1 MKNKVAWVTGIALT
15 CLTLGPAATHTP
27 WAAERPKDSPT
38 AITYPNRPITIQ
50 VGFGAGGSSDV
61 GVRVLAESLKK
72 IIGQPVLV
80 ENKPGAG
87 SQVILSDF
95 KNNAKPDGYTIA
107 LIKIPQLQTI
117 VFDSTRKA
125 SFSMKDFQ
133 PVANHVQD
141 PGAVLVR
148 KENPFKTLEDFLSE
162 AKAKPGQVKVSTTGI
177 GSDDHLAVL
186 DVQQKANVRFNI
198 VHLQDTP
205 AALTAALG
213 GHTDVDFD
221 NIGGF
226 LPSVTSGQARILA
239 VMMEKRY
246 LDLPDVPTFRERG
259 IDLISSSTRGYV
271 FPAGTPM
278 EIVKYM
284 EESIKKAMED
294 PDHVKRMKDAGLTL
308 RFMGVEEYTKFIE
321 SQNERAK
328 QLIGM
333 YRK

>member
-1 MKNKVAWVTGIALT
+1 MNILAILALILGLVLPPVAT
-15 CLTLGPAATHTP
+15 
-27 WAAERPKDSPT
+27 AAEKPKD
-38 AITYPNRPITIQ
+38 YPSRPITVQ

-72 IIGQPVLV
+72 IIGQAVLV

-87 SQVILSDF
+87 SQVMLSDF
-95 KNNAKPDGYTIA
+95 KNNAKPDGYTLA
-107 LIKIPQLQTI
+107 LINIPQLQTI
-117 VFDSTRKA
+117 VFDPTRKA

-148 KENPFKTLEDFLSE
+148 KESPLKTLEDFLNE

-177 GSDDHLAVL
+177 GSDDHLATL
-186 DVQQKANVRFNI
+186 DVQRKANVRFNI

-221 NIGGF
+221 NVGGF

-246 LDLPDVPTFRERG
+246 PDLPDVPTFREKG

-271 FPAGTPM
+271 FPMGTPM

-308 RFMGVEEYTKFIE
+308 RFMGIEEYTKFID
-321 SQNERAK
+321 SQNDRAK
-328 QLIGM
+328 QLIGL